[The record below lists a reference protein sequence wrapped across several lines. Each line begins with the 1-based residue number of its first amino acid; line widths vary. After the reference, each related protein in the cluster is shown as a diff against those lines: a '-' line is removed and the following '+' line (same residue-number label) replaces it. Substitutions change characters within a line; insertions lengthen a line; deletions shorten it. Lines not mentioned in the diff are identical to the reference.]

1 MRLCAAF
8 PTGISRRCSL
18 AAAAAVVWL
27 GSAPLL
33 AQPGP
38 TLEQIL
44 GRLDAYLL
52 EYETQLSSVVADERF
67 EQSLW
72 GFGARSLFR
81 SATLESELAFMRLP
95 GGAEWLGFREVKR
108 VNWKAVKP
116 SGTSIADVLASSSG
130 DLTKAREIAKASS
143 RHNLGLPRTINVPT
157 APLEI
162 IHPLH
167 RRAHQYKLLADDRVR
182 GTRTAVIEFEETGR
196 PALLR
201 DGLTGENLVSRGRVW
216 VAPASGA
223 IWRVEWLYEVED
235 RRVTTLTPQLRVEFE
250 LNKALGI
257 MVPTVMTETFS
268 EQGGRG
274 EGRATYKNFRRFGT
288 SARIVPQP

>member
-1 MRLCAAF
+1 MRPCAGFPTAISRLCSV
-8 PTGISRRCSL
+8 T
-18 AAAAAVVWL
+18 AAVVL
-27 GSAPLL
+27 LTTTSSSA
-33 AQPGP
+33 QSKP
-38 TLEQIL
+38 TLEQVL

-72 GFGARSLFR
+72 GYGAKSLWR
-81 SATLESELAFMRLP
+81 SATLESEVAFMRLP

-108 VNWKAVKP
+108 VNWKPVKP
-116 SGTSIADVLASSSG
+116 SGTSIAEVLSSSAG
-130 DLTKAREIAKASS
+130 DLTKARAIANASA

-167 RRAHQYKLLADDRVR
+167 RGAHRYKLLADDGVR

-201 DGLTGENLVSRGRVW
+201 DGRSGENLVSRGRVW

-223 IWRVEWLYEVED
+223 VWRVEWLYEIED
-235 RRVTTLTPQLRVEFE
+235 RPVNSLTPRLRVEFDA
-250 LNKALGI
+250 NKTLGI
-257 MVPTVMTETFS
+257 MVPTSMTENFA

-288 SARIVPQP
+288 SARIVPQ

>member
-1 MRLCAAF
+1 MRLYAAF
-8 PTGISRRCSL
+8 LTGISLLCS
-18 AAAAAVVWL
+18 VT
-27 GSAPLL
+27 
-33 AQPGP
+33 AQSRP
-38 TLEQIL
+38 TLEQLL
-44 GRLDAYLL
+44 GRLDSYLL

-67 EQSLW
+67 EQALW
-72 GFGARSLFR
+72 GYGAKSLFR
-81 SATLESELAFMRLP
+81 SATLESEVAFMRLP

-108 VNWKAVKP
+108 VNWKPVKP
-116 SGTSIADVLASSSG
+116 GGTSILDVLASSSG

-167 RRAHQYKLLADDRVR
+167 RGAHHYRLAADDSVR
-182 GTRTAVIEFEETGR
+182 GTRTVVIEFEETGR

-201 DGLTGENLVSRGRVW
+201 DGRTGENLVSSGRVW

-223 IWRVEWLYEVED
+223 VWRVEWLYELED
-235 RRVTTLTPQLRVEFE
+235 RRVNSLTPRLRVEFE
-250 LNKALGI
+250 SNKTLGI
-257 MVPTVMTETFS
+257 MVPTSMTETFS

-288 SARIVPQP
+288 SARIVPQ

>member
-1 MRLCAAF
+1 MRLYAAF
-8 PTGISRRCSL
+8 LTGIS
-18 AAAAAVVWL
+18 
-27 GSAPLL
+27 LL
-33 AQPGP
+33 FSVTAQSRP
-38 TLEQIL
+38 TLEQLL
-44 GRLDAYLL
+44 GRLDTYLL

-67 EQSLW
+67 EQALWGYGAKSLW
-72 GFGARSLFR
+72 R
-81 SATLESELAFMRLP
+81 SATLESEVAFMRLP

-108 VNWKAVKP
+108 VNWKPVKP
-116 SGTSIADVLASSSG
+116 GGTSISDVLASSSG

-167 RRAHQYKLLADDRVR
+167 RAAHRYKLLDDDGVR
-182 GTRTAVIEFEETGR
+182 GTRTVVIEFEETGR
-196 PALLR
+196 PSLLR
-201 DGLTGENLVSRGRVW
+201 HGRTGENLVSSGRVW

-223 IWRVEWLYEVED
+223 VWRVEWLYELED
-235 RRVTTLTPQLRVEFE
+235 RRVNSLTPKLRVEFE
-250 LNKALGI
+250 SNKTLGI
-257 MVPTVMTETFS
+257 MVPTSMTETFS

-288 SARIVPQP
+288 SARIVPQ

>member
-1 MRLCAAF
+1 VVVAV
-8 PTGISRRCSL
+8 TTCSTFAL
-18 AAAAAVVWL
+18 RASVNKSAAAQ
-27 GSAPLL
+27 SK
-33 AQPGP
+33 P
-38 TLEQIL
+38 TLEQLL

-72 GFGARSLFR
+72 GFGAKALWR
-81 SATLESELAFMRLP
+81 SATLESEVAFMRLP

-108 VNWKAVKP
+108 VNWKPVKP
-116 SGTSIADVLASSSG
+116 ALTSITDVLSSSAG

-167 RRAHQYKLLADDRVR
+167 RGAHHYKLLADDSVR
-182 GTRTAVIEFEETGR
+182 GTRTVVIGFEETGR

-201 DGLTGENLVSRGRVW
+201 DGRTGENLVSRGRVW
-216 VAPASGA
+216 LAPASGTV
-223 IWRVEWLYEVED
+223 WRVEWLYEIED
-235 RRVTTLTPQLRVEFE
+235 RPVNSLTPKLRVEFE
-250 LNKALGI
+250 ANKPLGI
-257 MVPTVMTETFS
+257 MVPTSMTENFA

-274 EGRATYKNFRRFGT
+274 EGRAIYRNFRRFGT

>member
-1 MRLCAAF
+1 MKA
-8 PTGISRRCSL
+8 IK
-18 AAAAAVVWL
+18 AAAAVIL
-27 GSAPLL
+27 LTAFSLSA
-33 AQPGP
+33 QSRP
-38 TLEQIL
+38 TLEQL
-44 GRLDAYLL
+44 LSRLDAYLL

-72 GFGARSLFR
+72 GFGAKALWR
-81 SATLESELAFMRLP
+81 SATLESEVAFMRLP

-130 DLTKAREIAKASS
+130 DLTKARAIANASA

-167 RRAHQYKLLADDRVR
+167 RGAHHYKLADDDGVR
-182 GTRTAVIEFEETGR
+182 GTRTVVIEFEETGR
-196 PALLR
+196 PSLLR
-201 DGLTGENLVSRGRVW
+201 DGRTGENLVSRGRVW

-223 IWRVEWLYEVED
+223 VWRVEWLYEVED
-235 RRVTTLTPQLRVEFE
+235 RRVTTLTPRLRVEFE
-250 LNKALGI
+250 LNKTLGI
-257 MVPTVMTETFS
+257 MVPTAMTETFS

-288 SARIVPQP
+288 SARIVPQ